1 MAASLH
7 THLMHSNPF
16 ALRFHQVASECLS
29 ATPELLLVCIKVPMG
44 SLRAPI
50 GCFRAAV
57 GCFRAP
63 IGDYAYPIALR
74 ILLPCVPYCP
84 AYLTALRTSL
94 MLTLKNPC

>member
-7 THLMHSNPF
+7 PHLMHSNPF
-16 ALRFHQVASECLS
+16 ALRFHQIASECLS
-29 ATPELLLVCIKVPMG
+29 ATPELLLVCIKVPMV

-63 IGDYAYPIALR
+63 ISDFRAAMSKYCFYAFAITYIT
-74 ILLPCVPYCP
+74 CKP
-84 AYLTALRTSL
+84 ASVGQ
-94 MLTLKNPC
+94 